1 MTSKT
6 RQDTILSLLP
16 DLQKFRL
23 DQIQTAL
30 FDTSIHNWEKVST
43 LSKTVRQTLDEKVP
57 WTSLR
62 CAKTIKSKDYST
74 RKALLQTDDM
84 LAIESVLMKNTRDQ
98 WTICVSTQ
106 VGCAMGCAFCAT
118 GKLGLSRNLNV
129 DEIVDQVRFWQSQ
142 IKDDERISNIVV
154 MGMGEPLMNYDN
166 VRDAIN
172 LVLKY
177 TDIGK
182 TRITVSTVGIV
193 PRMQQILTDPLW
205 PHIRLAVSLHSV
217 DPITRKRLMPSS
229 TPTFLEDL
237 ATWAKEYLETFGNRR
252 HHLTFEYLL
261 LEGVNDSEEEA
272 KKLARYVQ
280 KIGNVKVNLLIY
292 NDTGDFN
299 GPRTEKVVAFAEI
312 LQNANIDVTRRRSMG
327 QDILAACGQLAQK
340 IS

>member
-1 MTSKT
+1 MTPKT
-6 RQDTILSLLP
+6 REDLISELLP

-30 FDTSIHNWEKVST
+30 FDTHIHNWEKVTT
-43 LSKTVRQTLDEKVP
+43 LSKDMREKLDKEVS

-62 CAKTIKSKDYST
+62 CAKIIKSKDYST
-74 RKALLQTDDM
+74 QKALLQTSDM

-154 MGMGEPLMNYDN
+154 MGMGEPLMNYEA

-172 LVLKY
+172 LILKY

-182 TRITVSTVGIV
+182 TRITVSTVGIIA
-193 PRMQQILTDPLW
+193 RMQQLLSDPLW

-217 DPITRKRLMPSS
+217 DPIIRKRLMPSS
-229 TPTFLEDL
+229 TPTFLDDL
-237 ATWAKEYLETFGNRR
+237 STWAIEYLDKFGNRR

-261 LEGVNDSEEEA
+261 LEGVNDTDEDA
-272 KKLARYVQ
+272 KKLAKFVKR
-280 KIGNVKVNLLIY
+280 IGNVKINLLIY
-292 NDTGDFN
+292 NDTGEFN
-299 GPRTEKVVAFAEI
+299 APRAERVIAFSEI
-312 LQNANIDVTRRRSMG
+312 LQDADIDVTRRRSMG
-327 QDILAACGQLAQK
+327 QDIFAACGQLAEK
-340 IS
+340 I

>member
-1 MTSKT
+1 MTPKT
-6 RQDTILSLLP
+6 RQDAITSLFP
-16 DLQKFRL
+16 DLPRFRQ
-23 DQIQTAL
+23 DQVQTAL

-43 LSKTVRQTLDEKVP
+43 LSKDMREKFDQEIP
-57 WTSLR
+57 WNSLR
-62 CAKTIKSKDYST
+62 SAKIIKSKDNQT
-74 RKALLQTDDM
+74 RKALLQTSDM

-154 MGMGEPLMNYDN
+154 MGMGEPLMNYEA

-172 LVLKY
+172 LILKY

-182 TRITVSTVGIV
+182 TRITVSTVGIIA
-193 PRMQQILTDPLW
+193 RMQQLLSDPLW
-205 PHIRLAVSLHSV
+205 PHVRLAVSLHSV
-217 DPITRKRLMPSS
+217 DPIIRKRLMPSS
-229 TPTFLEDL
+229 TPTFLDDL
-237 ATWAKEYLETFGNRR
+237 SDWAIEYLEKFGNRR

-292 NDTGDFN
+292 NDTGEFN
-299 GPRTEKVVAFAEI
+299 GPRPEKVLAFAEI
-312 LQNANIDVTRRRSMG
+312 LQEKNIDVTRRRSMG
-327 QDILAACGQLAQK
+327 QDIFAACGQLAQK
-340 IS
+340 V